1 MSGISTAARSTARRI
16 VRVFYV
22 PESEYT
28 ADMWRAKLLREAM
41 TDQERDDIHAM
52 FARATR

>member
-1 MSGISTAARSTARRI
+1 MSRFATTARSTARRI

-28 ADMWRAKLLREAM
+28 ADMWRAKLLREAA
-41 TDQERDDIHAM
+41 TQQERDDIHAM
-52 FARATR
+52 FARCTR